1 MAAHPSLVKH
11 SEEFRKDIIELA
23 PKHYIAVGYA
33 ASNVHMIVGDEGV
46 IIIDTT
52 ESTKAASNIFA
63 EFRKITDK
71 PVKTII
77 FTHSHRDHISGASIF
92 AEGGSPEIY
101 ASHEF
106 KSDIVAV
113 DDKGPTPTGIMIE
126 RTKRQFGIGLSWPDE
141 RTNLGL
147 GPGDRPMEGLGQ
159 GYLTPTELIPEGR
172 HKISSCGVE
181 LELMLARGETPD
193 HMIVWSPAHKVLF
206 SGDNFYHSFPNL
218 YAIRGTAYRDF
229 NSWADTM
236 DVLLSFNAE
245 ILSPGHSRPIFG
257 AQAIRAV
264 LQDYRD
270 AIQHVIAET
279 AKGMNEG
286 KTPDEIA
293 QDVQMPAELANKPYL
308 QEFYGKVSWAARA
321 YFAGTVGWF
330 DGNPTN
336 LDRMP
341 PATEAEKFIA
351 LAGGVDR
358 ILETAHKAHEDG
370 DNRWALALCDRLIA
384 VDKHRDE
391 ATQIKIAALRTMA
404 DDEINATA
412 RNYYLVCAK
421 ELAEKT

>member
-1 MAAHPSLVKH
+1 MTAHPILVKH

-23 PKHYIAVGYA
+23 PGHYIAVGYA
-33 ASNVHMIVGDEGV
+33 ASNVHMIVGEDGV

-52 ESTKAASNIFA
+52 ETTKAASNIFA

-77 FTHSHRDHISGASIF
+77 LTHSHRDHISGASIF
-92 AEGGSPEIY
+92 AEGGSPDIY

-106 KSDIVAV
+106 NSDLVAV
-113 DDKGPTPTGIMIE
+113 DDKRPTPTKIMME
-126 RTKRQFGIGLSWPDE
+126 RTKGQFGIGLSPDE
-141 RTNLGL
+141 RVNLGV
-147 GPGDRPMEGLGQ
+147 GPGDRPMEGMGQ
-159 GYLTPTELIPEGR
+159 GYLPPTKLMPEGR
-172 HKISSCGVE
+172 HKISSCGIE

-206 SGDNFYHSFPNL
+206 CGDNFYHSFPNL

-245 ILSPGHSRPIFG
+245 ILSPGHSRPLVG
-257 AQAIRAV
+257 AQTIHSV
-264 LQDYRD
+264 LEDYRD
-270 AIQHVIAET
+270 AIRHVIAET

-293 QDVQMPAELANKPYL
+293 EDVKLPSELADKPYL
-308 QEFYGKVSWAARA
+308 QEFYGKVSFAARA

-336 LDRMP
+336 LDRMS
-341 PATEAEKFIA
+341 PATEAENIIA
-351 LAGGVDR
+351 LAGGADR
-358 ILETAHKAHEDG
+358 VLETAQKAHKEG
-370 DNRWALALCDRLIA
+370 DNQWALALCDRLIA
-384 VDKHRDE
+384 VDQHRGE
-391 ATQIKIAALRTMA
+391 ATQIKIAALQTMA
-404 DDEINATA
+404 DDEINAPV
-412 RNYYLVCAK
+412 RNYYLVYAK
-421 ELAEKT
+421 ELAKNN